1 MTDGGGVRDQPKVR
15 SAEIAGTGGPQ
26 GRGGLAKHRILLEL
40 GQGGMANVYLALAR
54 GPGDFHKL
62 VVLKVLRAGLAE
74 EAALCDMARGEAT
87 IAARLNHA
95 NVVQT
100 YEVLNEGVRPV
111 IVMEYLEGQSLHS
124 VMARVKDGSFT
135 LPMALR
141 VLADA
146 LAGLHHAHE
155 LTDYDGKPFGL
166 VHRDFTLQNI
176 FIGYDG
182 HVKIIDF
189 GIAKRAGAEH
199 DTSSGSVK
207 GKVRYMP
214 PEQIVGEPPLDRR
227 ADIFAAG
234 MLLWELVTGSSPW
247 EGQSDIVVINHVIN
261 GEIPSLRE
269 VAPAT
274 PTEILDIC
282 AKAIEADREK
292 RYATAA
298 EMEAAL
304 EEVLSK
310 MEPRILPRDIGR
322 VVTKS
327 FGEIRASTKRVIEE
341 QIARA
346 ERGDPTP
353 GFAVPHLGGI
363 QAQHGGAP
371 ATRPARAWLTGLG
384 LAFAL
389 AGLAL
394 VVLPRWTRPP
404 LATARTPRR
413 RHSEPACPRVQPQTP
428 LPEIVEVHVRAQP
441 LSSVL
446 YFDDERLPGNP
457 AVIQHSGDGTRHV
470 IRAES
475 RGYISRTEEI
485 VVDRASDMVLTLE
498 KAPNVP
504 IGPTVR
510 PAQSEHA
517 PVQPPPPPPSANCNP
532 PYFIDDQGI
541 KRFKP
546 QCI

>member
-1 MTDGGGVRDQPKVR
+1 MGSV
-15 SAEIAGTGGPQ
+15 EIAGGG
-26 GRGGLAKHRILLEL
+26 GTEVRGGLAKHRILLEL
-40 GQGGMANVYLALAR
+40 GQGGMANVYLAVAR

-100 YEVLNEGVRPV
+100 YEVLNEGERPV

-124 VMARVKDGSFT
+124 VMAHVKDGSFT
-135 LPMALR
+135 LAMRLR

-176 FIGYDG
+176 FVGYDG
-182 HVKIIDF
+182 HVKLIDF
-189 GIAKRAGAEH
+189 GIAKRAGAEL

-207 GKVRYMP
+207 GKVRYMA
-214 PEQIVGEPPLDRR
+214 PEQITGEPPLDRR

-234 MLLWELVTGSSPW
+234 MLLWELVTGRSPW
-247 EGQSDIVVINHVIN
+247 EGEPDIVVINRVIN
-261 GEIPSLRE
+261 GEVPSLKS
-269 VAPAT
+269 VAPET
-274 PTEILDIC
+274 PKEILDIC
-282 AKAIEADREK
+282 AKAIEFDRDK

-304 EEVLSK
+304 EQVLSK

-322 VVTKS
+322 ILTQS

-341 QIARA
+341 QIVRA

-353 GFAVPHLGGI
+353 GFAVPFLGGV
-363 QAQHGGAP
+363 QTQPRVDAGPHGKP
-371 ATRPARAWLTGLG
+371 RPSLIALGLG
-384 LAFAL
+384 LAL

-394 VVLPRWTRPP
+394 VLLLKPSPRPP
-404 LATARTPRR
+404 EPPVSLSAALAAASAP
-413 RHSEPACPRVQPQTP
+413 PPVPPPTP
-428 LPEIVEVHVRAQP
+428 LPEILEVHVRAEP
-441 LSSVL
+441 PSSVL
-446 YFDDERLPGNP
+446 YFDDERLIGNP
-457 AVIQHSGDGTRHV
+457 TVIRHAVDATPHT
-470 IRAES
+470 IRAEA
-475 RGYISRTEEI
+475 RGYTTRTEEI
-485 VVDRASDMVLTLE
+485 VVDRASDMVLMLE
-498 KAPNVP
+498 KASKV
-504 IGPTVR
+504 PTV
-510 PAQSEHA
+510 PAVHSAHSAHA
-517 PVQPPPPPPSANCNP
+517 VEVPPPANCNP
-532 PYFIDDQGI
+532 SFFIDDKGI

-546 QCI
+546 ECI